1 MIKAKEE
8 WVEYIKTLH
17 LQNNTEK
24 VDFDKAF
31 RFGIESAVEEMMEFA
46 KLKVIDELERAK
58 TTKSWFYVN
67 DRIKEIKQER

>member
-1 MIKAKEE
+1 MKVKEE
-8 WVEYIKTLH
+8 WVEYINTMH

-24 VDFDKAF
+24 EDFDKAF

-67 DRIKEIKQER
+67 DRIQELKQER